1 MVVLIDNPKAPT
13 AKWRQEQDHQKLTG
27 QQALG
32 ACNKEQETVSIE
44 VEGED

>member
-1 MVVLIDNPKAPT
+1 MVVLMDNPTTPT

-32 ACNKEQETVSIE
+32 AHNKEQETVSIK